1 MKTSTLLAGAAA
13 LYHSATPVLALPS
26 MMMPDLGA
34 TEMLE
39 FRQLADR
46 ISQEFDT
53 RGEKSPHAS
62 KRAADDASYMGVQV
76 ETTGEHEYVSNSLSS
91 HSNKMGIQPG
101 GTKNSRPGTD
111 MV

>member
-1 MKTSTLLAGAAA
+1 MKTSTLLAGTAV

-34 TEMLE
+34 ADMLE

-53 RGEKSPHAS
+53 RSGAKSPHAA
-62 KRAADDASYMGVQV
+62 KRADDAASYMGVQV
-76 ETTGEHEYVSNSLSS
+76 ETTGEHEYVSNYPVTRI
-91 HSNKMGIQPG
+91 NQVG
-101 GTKNSRPGTD
+101 
-111 MV
+111 